1 MRFPWQVCESPPS
14 RFGPLDGRLVRG
26 LQVRPFFD
34 QMLSYAA
41 SHPDDSPGPDQIR
54 VMTDEMGSKQAKSKV
69 ATDTKIL
76 YLRTDPPVL
85 DSLPEVGE
93 RPVRVVDHLVP
104 VAGVQPL
111 EGVPHHHELEEAP
124 LGVLQFSRTL
134 Q

>member
-1 MRFPWQVCESPPS
+1 
-14 RFGPLDGRLVRG
+14 
-26 LQVRPFFD
+26 
-34 QMLSYAA
+34 
-41 SHPDDSPGPDQIR
+41 
-54 VMTDEMGSKQAKSKV
+54 MTDEMGSKQAKSKV

-111 EGVPHHHELEEAP
+111 EWVPHHHELEEGP
-124 LGVLQFSRTL
+124 LGVLQFGQTL
-134 Q
+134 QLTNARIKEFSHPYLFFRRRRRF